1 MDDSNPLFY
10 VALAYLV
17 LWVIAKLLAKEP
29 LSEETREFRSGK
41 RRGVNLYG
49 PRGVKFSTGMRVYGL
64 DTAGIDELKTL
75 IENKDEYNLANFIA
89 AQRPNFVELEE
100 YFNILRERFFGFLEK
115 DIYDA
120 TEIEKISAAN
130 RVLLTD
136 HPKHINIKALN
147 SPQLRNLYAYNP
159 EENNSI
165 DHDFINRFGGA
176 GFMKRFAKYIRLR
189 RGRSITVLVTKDDSH
204 RADYEE
210 LLGSGLIQQGRKIT
224 LKDRLTVLKFGQ
236 LIDIASD
243 LKVNSNFKTVDEAA
257 IYLAD
262 TPGSATALSMTYAI
276 DDIFHIN
283 ASPFDEQQIEMEWAA
298 IKAYSNVLCNPS

>member
-17 LWVIAKLLAKEP
+17 LWVIAKLLAKKP
-29 LSEETREFRSGK
+29 LSEQTREFRSSN
-41 RRGVNLYG
+41 RG
-49 PRGVKFSTGMRVYGL
+49 GVKLDGQRLIKFSTGMRVSGL
-64 DTAGIDELKTL
+64 DTAGINDLKTL
-75 IENKDEYNLANFIA
+75 IENKEEYNLANFIA
-89 AQRPNFVELEE
+89 IQRPNFAELEE
-100 YFNILRERFFGFLEK
+100 YFNILRERFLGLLEK
-115 DIYDA
+115 DIYDS

-136 HPKHINIKALN
+136 HPRHINIKSLN

-159 EENNSI
+159 EENHSI
-165 DHDFINRFGGA
+165 DHEFIKRFGGK

-189 RGRSITVLVTKDDSH
+189 RDHSITVLVTKDDSH

-243 LKVNSNFKTVDEAA
+243 LKVNSDFKTVDEAA
-257 IYLAD
+257 KYLAD
-262 TPGSATALSMTYAI
+262 TPGAATALSMTCAI

-283 ASPFDEQQIEMEWAA
+283 ASPFDEPQIEMEWAA